1 VRDIYPTLHENPPA
15 LFHTGGDLLMLT
27 PKQIA
32 EYPIP
37 EAWDTDRYVI
47 VPFAR
52 GDEDNLYALFG
63 EREHDREPMVAMLWE
78 EETDGQILART
89 LEDFVLRTMIE
100 AADEIDREKTDSEY
114 RGQNA
119 PEAYRA
125 DILRD
130 LETIR
135 PYLRPEYVAALEDLY
150 HGQAGET
157 RVSYYFQGSA
167 PAEEMIATLLGFER
181 LDEELDIAR

>member
-1 VRDIYPTLHENPPA
+1 
-15 LFHTGGDLLMLT
+15 
-27 PKQIA
+27 
-32 EYPIP
+32 
-37 EAWDTDRYVI
+37 
-47 VPFAR
+47 
-52 GDEDNLYALFG
+52 
-63 EREHDREPMVAMLWE
+63 MVAMLWE
-78 EETDGQILART
+78 DDTDGQILART
-89 LEDFVLRTMIE
+89 FEDFILRTMIE

-135 PYLRPEYVAALEDLY
+135 PHLRAKYVAALDDLY

-167 PAEEMIATLLGFER
+167 PAEELIATLLGFER